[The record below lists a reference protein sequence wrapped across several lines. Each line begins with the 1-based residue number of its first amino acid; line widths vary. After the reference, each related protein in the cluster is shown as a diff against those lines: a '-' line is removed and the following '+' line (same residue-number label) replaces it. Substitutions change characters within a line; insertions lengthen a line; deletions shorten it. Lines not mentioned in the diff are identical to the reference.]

1 MRGFDYA
8 AIDKRLWDGEIL
20 RLIGDIR
27 ERKGRLDV
35 YLKENAGTLGMAAEA
50 ARLRSIESA
59 NAIENIFVPKSRI
72 KQICAKKTQP
82 QNDSEQDI
90 LGYSEAYRTVLEGYD
105 SMPVR
110 LRYVQQLHRELYS
123 YARGV
128 GGNFK
133 KTHESIKAVDS
144 LGNEIVLFTPM
155 TPYETPGAID
165 EICNKFNRAES
176 EGRVEPLLLIPIFIL
191 DFLSIRP
198 FSEGNERVSSLLTAL
213 LLLRS
218 GYSVIKYVSIDGLIE
233 ESRSEYFTALR
244 TSQHGWSEGREDVI
258 PFVKYFLCRLL
269 DAYREFEE
277 RIDIFG
283 EKQSALESVRKAAY
297 AAEKFTKAEMQE
309 LCPRLG
315 KTSVESSLRR
325 LVLEGVLSRH
335 GSGRS
340 TYYELK

>member
-1 MRGFDYA
+1 MRSFDYA
-8 AIDKRLWDGEIL
+8 SIDKRLWDGEIL

-35 YLKENAGTLGMAAEA
+35 YLKENAGTLGMAAES
-50 ARLRSIESA
+50 ARLRAIEAA
-59 NAIENIFVPKSRI
+59 NAIENIFVPRSRI
-72 KQICAKKTQP
+72 KQICAKKTEP
-82 QNDSEQDI
+82 QNDSEHDI
-90 LGYSEAYRTVLEGYD
+90 LGYSDAYKTVLDGYD

-123 YARGV
+123 YIRGV
-128 GGNFK
+128 GGSFK

-165 EICNKFNRAES
+165 EICNKYNRAES
-176 EGRVEPLLLIPIFIL
+176 EGLIEPLLLIPIFIL

-198 FSEGNERVSSLLTAL
+198 FSEGNERISSLLTTL
-213 LLLRS
+213 LLMRS
-218 GYSVIKYVSIDGLIE
+218 GYNVIKYVSLDGLIE
-233 ESRSEYFTALR
+233 ESRAEYFTALR

-258 PFVKYFLCRLL
+258 PFVKYFLGVLL

-283 EKQSALESVRKAAY
+283 EKQSALESVRKAAH
-297 AAEKFTKAEMQE
+297 AVQKFTKAEMQE

-315 KTSVESSLRR
+315 KTSVESSIRQ

-335 GSGRS
+335 GSGRA
-340 TYYELK
+340 TYYKVR